1 MDSSVDFWSA
11 LLTETIDHPIPL
23 DQSQVNLVAAV
34 LQQAVWDC
42 RPPAEQAAHDG
53 RDDGITLGRLAAH
66 WTGIAER
73 EEHCDVINVN
83 GERLYVVPLSLEGWY
98 QVRAAL
104 SEHATRLSLKPSD
117 NPESRENRR
126 RARQALLLVDRIK
139 EAIHER

>member
-1 MDSSVDFWSA
+1 MA
-11 LLTETIDHPIPL
+11 EAINHPIPL

-42 RPPAEQAAHDG
+42 RPPAERATHDG
-53 RDDGITLGRLAAH
+53 QDCGITLGRLAGH

-83 GERLYVVPLSLEGWY
+83 GERLYVVSLSLEGWY

-104 SEHATRLSLKPSD
+104 SEHAARLSLKLSD

-126 RARQALLLVDRIK
+126 RVRRALLLVDRIK
-139 EAIHER
+139 EAIHGR